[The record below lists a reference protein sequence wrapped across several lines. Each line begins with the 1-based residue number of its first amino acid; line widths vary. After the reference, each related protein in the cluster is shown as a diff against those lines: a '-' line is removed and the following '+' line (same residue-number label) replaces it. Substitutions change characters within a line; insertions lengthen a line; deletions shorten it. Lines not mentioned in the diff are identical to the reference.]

1 MEHFMISIYRNGA
14 VEEFIAR
21 YESRRTQTAGD
32 VEARVAGIIAD
43 VRERGDEAVLEYARR
58 FDGAVLTPATLAVPA
73 GEMERAYT
81 ECDGALLEVI
91 REAIGNIMAFH
102 RKSVPRSWLD
112 WEGDGVVLG
121 QRAIPL
127 ERVGLYV
134 PGGRAA
140 YPSSLIMAA
149 APAIAAGVSEIVVV
163 TPCGAD
169 LQVNPV
175 ILATAFALGI
185 TRLFRVGGSQAIA
198 ALAFGT
204 ESIPRVDKI
213 AGPGNIYVATAKK
226 LLFGQCGIDMV
237 AGPSEVLIVADES
250 AEPGFVAADLLAQA
264 EHDPLA
270 SSLLVTD
277 SETLAQT
284 VQEEVSA
291 QYSALRR
298 QEILSR
304 SLADYGAILLS
315 SGLEESIAL
324 ANRLAP
330 EHLGLHLRDPW
341 NALGRIR
348 TAGAIFLGPY
358 SPETVGDYW
367 AGPNHILPTN
377 GTGRYFSPLRTE
389 DFFKFSSVIAWS
401 CEALVRHADKI
412 ARFALAEGLDAH
424 AQAVTKRVQKNG

>member
-1 MEHFMISIYRNGA
+1 MINLYRNGA
-14 VEEFIAR
+14 IEEFITR
-21 YESRRTQTAGD
+21 YESRRAQTAGE

-43 VRERGDEAVLEYARR
+43 VRDRGDEALIEYARR
-58 FDGAVLTPATLAVPA
+58 FDGAELLPSTLAVPA
-73 GEMERAYT
+73 AEMERAHA
-81 ECDGALLEVI
+81 ECDSTLLEVI
-91 REAIGNIMAFH
+91 REAIGNITRFH
-102 RKSVPRSWLD
+102 RKSIPRSWID
-112 WEGDGVVLG
+112 WEADGVVLG

-175 ILATAFALGI
+175 ILATVYELGI

-204 ESIPRVDKI
+204 QSIPRVDKI
-213 AGPGNIYVATAKK
+213 AGPGNIYVAAAKK

-237 AGPSEVLIVADES
+237 AGPSEVLVVADES
-250 AEPGFVAADLLAQA
+250 AEPAFVAADLLAQA

-277 SETLAQT
+277 SESLALA
-284 VQEEVSA
+284 VQREVTG
-291 QYSALRR
+291 QYAALQRR
-298 QEILSR
+298 EILSR
-304 SLADYGAILLS
+304 SLAEYGAILLS
-315 SGLEESIAL
+315 SGLDESVAL

-341 NALGRIR
+341 SVLGGIR
-348 TAGAIFLGPY
+348 TAGAIFLGSW

-377 GTGRYFSPLRTE
+377 GTGRFFSPLRTE
-389 DFFKFSSVIAWS
+389 DFFKFSSVIS
-401 CEALVRHADKI
+401 YSREALTRHADKI

-424 AQAVTKRVQKNG
+424 ANAVTKRVQNDG